1 MQQKHLSDP
10 DGNDVPLRVKD
21 AATFLGSPPPR
32 DGAQHPVL
40 AIGVG
45 ALLCSNERWRMARPK
60 KHDGVV
66 YQRPDSKIW
75 WMRFRDRGGERRL
88 ESTHTE
94 DWHEAQRALR
104 ERLQARDDNTLEI
117 VRKGESLSFGEWAEF
132 FLENY
137 SKPPIRAV
145 KTHAVIKSAVKT
157 LRKRFGTVPLIEVTP
172 VADRSVVA
180 GKTEGA
186 KDGAQKGGYCRATE
200 VGEGDDGASGIPC
213 AASDFQCGCEE
224 EALPGQPLLGG
235 GVPGLG
241 QRPFPAALHELE

>member
-1 MQQKHLSDP
+1 
-10 DGNDVPLRVKD
+10 
-21 AATFLGSPPPR
+21 
-32 DGAQHPVL
+32 
-40 AIGVG
+40 
-45 ALLCSNERWRMARPK
+45 MARPK

-200 VGEGDDGASGIPC
+200 VGEGDDGASEIPVLRRIFSVAVKKKLC
-213 AASDFQCGCEE
+213 RVNPCSAVEFPVSVKGLFRPHYMSWSEQQLIEANAPNICGM
-224 EALPGQPLLGG
+224 
-235 GVPGLG
+235 
-241 QRPFPAALHELE
+241 